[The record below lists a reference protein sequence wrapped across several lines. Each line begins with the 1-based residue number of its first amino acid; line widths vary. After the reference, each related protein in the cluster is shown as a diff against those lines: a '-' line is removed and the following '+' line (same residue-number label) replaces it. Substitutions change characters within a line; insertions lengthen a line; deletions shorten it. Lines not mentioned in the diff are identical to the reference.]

1 MTVAAVWERALDY
14 GGRFRVSRGRGGTR
28 AKEGAPGRRGGRTA
42 FRPSAPPARRHTA
55 RPATDGVAAVR
66 ARPREGERR
75 LALAIALAVLMVIAG
90 SLALV
95 WVRLQTV
102 HAGYDLSAARHL
114 AHHLEQ
120 EQREL
125 AIEIATLTSPRRLER
140 VARERLG
147 MTPPAPGQ
155 IVSVP

>member
-1 MTVAAVWERALDY
+1 MTVAAVLELALDY
-14 GGRFRVSRGRGGTR
+14 GGRFRGSRERPDTR
-28 AKEGAPGRRGGRTA
+28 AKERSAVRRGGRTA
-42 FRPSAPPARRHTA
+42 FRPSAPSARRHA
-55 RPATDGVAAVR
+55 GRSAPEGVAAVR

-75 LALAIALAVLMVIAG
+75 LALAIAVAVLMVIAG
-90 SLALV
+90 ALSLV

-125 AIEIATLTSPRRLER
+125 EIEIATLNSPRRLER
-140 VARERLG
+140 IARERLG

>member
-14 GGRFRVSRGRGGTR
+14 GGRFRVGGGRGGAR
-28 AKEGAPGRRGGRTA
+28 SKARSAGRRGDRAA
-42 FRPSAPPARRHTA
+42 FRQTEPRALRTGSRAAP
-55 RPATDGVAAVR
+55 DGIAAVR
-66 ARPREGERR
+66 ARPRAGERR
-75 LALAIALAVLMVIAG
+75 LAAAITLAVLMVIAG

-125 AIEIATLTSPRRLER
+125 EIEIATLTSPRRLER

-147 MTPPAPGQ
+147 MAPPAPGQ